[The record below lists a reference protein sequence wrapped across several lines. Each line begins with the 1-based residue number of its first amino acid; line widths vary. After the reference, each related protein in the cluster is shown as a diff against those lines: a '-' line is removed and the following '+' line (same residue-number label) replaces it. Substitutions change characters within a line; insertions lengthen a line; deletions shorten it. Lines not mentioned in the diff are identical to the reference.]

1 MAYIVRHI
9 KYAQVEN
16 HLKTEN
22 NTMTS
27 TYSTPVVKYVLSYA
41 GKHCTRLS
49 LVCDFTYRYLNE
61 KITLCT

>member
-1 MAYIVRHI
+1 MENHI
-9 KYAQVEN
+9 KTDN
-16 HLKTEN
+16 I
-22 NTMTS
+22 TS

-61 KITLCT
+61 NMNLEQR

>member
-1 MAYIVRHI
+1 M
-9 KYAQVEN
+9 EN
-16 HLKTEN
+16 RLKTEN
-22 NTMTS
+22 NTVTS

-61 KITLCT
+61 KITLCTCTNLEQG